1 MLPMAPTARCV
12 EDCTAAIWAAMSAVA
27 LAVLHGE
34 RLNFGGDDGKAFAGR
49 SRTRRLDRSIER
61 QQIRLPGYALNELD
75 DIVDLLRRLR
85 EAGDVFVGRLRFQRG
100 RSHHL

>member
-1 MLPMAPTARCV
+1 MLPMAPTALRRGLHRRDLGGDV
-12 EDCTAAIWAAMSAVA
+12 GRR
-27 LAVLHGE
+27 LGRLHGE

-61 QQIRLPGYALNELD
+61 QQIRLPGHALNELD